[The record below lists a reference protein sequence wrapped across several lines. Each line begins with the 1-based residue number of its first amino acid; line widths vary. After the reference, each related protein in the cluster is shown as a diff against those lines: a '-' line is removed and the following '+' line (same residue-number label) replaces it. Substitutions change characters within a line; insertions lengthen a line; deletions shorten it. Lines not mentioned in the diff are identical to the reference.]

1 MARNPHRRS
10 SHEHSR
16 PFAASLIALGL
27 LAGLAYR
34 SLLLWDPSEP
44 GLPDPEWFF
53 FSVSDTA
60 PQVVFAIAA
69 LLLYR
74 RRRRILGAVASAGS
88 PLAALPLLGTGLA
101 LYLWAHYV
109 DATDLLL
116 VSFLGF
122 CLGSAALLSGTRLA
136 GEMAFPILFLA
147 FAIPIPGVLTNH
159 IVFPLQLWNA
169 ELSAQLLNAV
179 GVPVVQEGDLIY
191 SANRSVEIIETCSGI
206 RSILMLTMLAVALVC
221 YFPARRLHLALLVAS
236 AVAIACCVNIARIL
250 ALVLYPGSEEPATH
264 ALQGA
269 ALFLGGSVAV
279 CVVDAVL
286 RSREE
291 SGSTPSGVGDPRAA
305 MGQSERAGG
314 IARVMALALLLGAM
328 LGASIWM
335 PRWTPPDSPR
345 SARIDLPREIGDWKV
360 GEGLPLDWRYL
371 GSVRLQ
377 KRFHRRYQRGD
388 ETVSVFIGYDDR
400 LERSRSLLSP
410 KHALP
415 GAGWHVEERAP
426 IELLPGLHAPSV
438 SARSGRTRILSCH
451 WYEGAGALPL
461 EVLRAWLATDQS
473 PLRRP
478 GGAWVVRLSTDV
490 APTREAREAAEARL
504 GSFAELLRPNLPPS
518 EEGS

>member
-1 MARNPHRRS
+1 
-10 SHEHSR
+10 
-16 PFAASLIALGL
+16 
-27 LAGLAYR
+27 
-34 SLLLWDPSEP
+34 
-44 GLPDPEWFF
+44 
-53 FSVSDTA
+53 
-60 PQVVFAIAA
+60 
-69 LLLYR
+69 
-74 RRRRILGAVASAGS
+74 
-88 PLAALPLLGTGLA
+88 
-101 LYLWAHYV
+101 
-109 DATDLLL
+109 
-116 VSFLGF
+116 
-122 CLGSAALLSGTRLA
+122 
-136 GEMAFPILFLA
+136 MAFPILFLA

-345 SARIDLPREIGDWKV
+345 SARIDLPREIGDWKAA
-360 GEGLPLDWRYL
+360 EGLPIDWRYL

-377 KRFHRRYQRGD
+377 KRLYRRYQRGD
-388 ETVSVFIGYDDR
+388 ETVSVFIGSDDR
-400 LERSRSLLSP
+400 LDRSRSLLSP

-415 GAGWHVEERAP
+415 GGGWHAEERAP
-426 IELLPGLHAPSV
+426 IELLPGLRALSV
-438 SARSGRTRILSCH
+438 SARSGHTRILSYC
-451 WYEGAGALPL
+451 WYEGTGALPL
-461 EVLRAWLATDQS
+461 EVLRAWLATDHS

-478 GGAWVVRLSTDV
+478 GGAWVVRLSTEV
-490 APTREAREAAEARL
+490 AATHEAREAAEARL
-504 GSFAELLRPNLPPS
+504 GSFAELLLPTLPHP
-518 EEGS
+518 EEAR